1 VIGLN
6 TVPDRSPGVFY
17 GWRVVAV
24 SMLGM
29 STNPG
34 PFVFASFGLFMLA
47 FQREFGWGR
56 GDMSLALTGLTIS
69 CAVALPIVGR
79 IIDRVGA
86 RRIQLASMAMLAL
99 LLAAI
104 PLLVTEIWHLTVLLI
119 VLGALTAAA
128 NGVAFMH
135 VVSAWFYRKRG
146 LAIGLVMA
154 GTGLGY
160 AYVPVLVRYVID
172 AYSWRAA
179 YFVLAGII
187 AFIVMPLVYVWMRE
201 SPSEL
206 GLRPDGDPPD
216 AVPPAATSRDVGL
229 DLAQILRR
237 REFWVLVSVLIVL
250 SFALHGLLAHLVPML
265 VDRGMTAKAAA
276 TVAAVVGITVMLARV
291 FVGHL
296 MDRFFAPRVAITFFV
311 LSAVGLVA
319 FATGAV
325 DALAFVAAILVGLS
339 LGAEVDM
346 VAYLAGRYFGLKAF
360 GTTFGLL
367 FGAVLVGI
375 TLGPVAFGYT
385 YESLGSY
392 VDVLWVSVGF
402 NVLAILLM
410 LVLGPFPDW
419 GAAARDSR
427 AAATAGATPALD
439 RAR

>member
-1 VIGLN
+1 MV
-6 TVPDRSPGVFY
+6 GV
-17 GWRVVAV
+17 
-24 SMLGM
+24 SLLGM

-56 GDMSLALTGLTIS
+56 GDLSLALTGLTIS

-79 IIDRVGA
+79 MIDRVGA
-86 RRIQLASMAMLAL
+86 RRIQLVSMAIQAM
-99 LLAAI
+99 LLAI
-104 PLLVTEIWHLTVLLI
+104 IGLVVSKIWHLTVLLI
-119 VLGALTAAA
+119 ALGALTASA
-128 NGVAFMH
+128 NGVAYMH

-179 YFVLAGII
+179 YLVLAAVI
-187 AFIVMPLVYVWMRE
+187 AFIALPLVYLWMRE
-201 SPSEL
+201 SPREL

-216 AVPPAATSRDVGL
+216 ASPPAATSRDVGL
-229 DLAQILRR
+229 ALTEILRR

-265 VDRGMTAKAAA
+265 VDRGMTAATAAS
-276 TVAAVVGITVMLARV
+276 VAAVEGVTVLLARV
-291 FVGHL
+291 LVGYL
-296 MDRFFAPRVAITFFV
+296 MDRFFAPRVAMTFFV
-311 LSAVGLVA
+311 LSALGLVA

-325 DALAFVAAILVGLS
+325 DGLAFAAAILVGLS

-346 VAYLAGRYFGLKAF
+346 VAYLAGRYFGLKSF
-360 GTTFGLL
+360 GATFGLL

-385 YESLGSY
+385 YEGMGSY
-392 VDVLWVSVGF
+392 VDVLWVSVGC

-410 LVLGPFPDW
+410 AVLGPFPDW
-419 GAAARDSR
+419 GAAAQERDAAQQALR
-427 AAATAGATPALD
+427 AAASA
-439 RAR
+439 AR